1 MMLSAD
7 LRCDTVR
14 ERGRRESMEVGED
27 ESDRRL
33 SGDKEG
39 RRWGRGAHSD
49 VDRGGRDDRGGQKL
63 RLAGEKKN
71 TEGDFKKE
79 RKHVRSKWKSAEG
92 GMGEGEK
99 KNQDDKEAQ
108 EWGDAADSL
117 ITVFSQ
123 TIQPR
128 CHLFLMT
135 TLCALVCVKI
145 VWLHTPL
152 LFSLCILWEVCKY
165 VYACVF
171 SSPELFKHLVLAP
184 SAGVQHYN
192 TAIFYTAIKTRSQI
206 YTDDKC
212 NINIILKACESDA
225 TQTKL

>member
-1 MMLSAD
+1 MKE
-7 LRCDTVR
+7 C
-14 ERGRRESMEVGED
+14 RGRD
-27 ESDRRL
+27 
-33 SGDKEG
+33 
-39 RRWGRGAHSD
+39 GRG
-49 VDRGGRDDRGGQKL
+49 
-63 RLAGEKKN
+63 GE
-71 TEGDFKKE
+71 
-79 RKHVRSKWKSAEG
+79 
-92 GMGEGEK
+92 
-99 KNQDDKEAQ
+99 KNQDDKEVQ
-108 EWGDAADSL
+108 ELGDAADSL

-152 LFSLCILWEVCKY
+152 LFSLCILREVCKY

-212 NINIILKACESDA
+212 NTNINLKACESDA